1 MNQMRDHIADD
12 MWERYQASPWYKS
25 T

>member
-12 MWERYQASPWYKS
+12 M
-25 T
+25 